1 MTNVTVYGKIT
12 CEDTIRSRA
21 FLDKHKVPYTWVDVE
36 KNLEGRRIAIQ
47 KNPNNRLNTPTIVFQ
62 DGCALVEPPDEQLAQ
77 KLGIAMG
84 NQRGH

>member
-1 MTNVTVYGKIT
+1 MTTVTVYGKIT

-21 FLDKHKVPYTWVDVE
+21 FLDKHKVRYTWVDVE
-36 KNLEGRRIAIQ
+36 KNLEGLRIAIQ
-47 KNPNNRLNTPTIVFQ
+47 KNPKNRLNTPIIVFQ
-62 DGCALVEPPDEQLAQ
+62 DGSAVVEPSDEQLAQ

>member
-1 MTNVTVYGKIT
+1 MTTVTVYGKIT
-12 CEDTIRSRA
+12 CEDTIRSCA

-36 KNLEGRRIAIQ
+36 KTLEGRRIAIQ
-47 KNPNNRLNTPTIVFQ
+47 KNPKNRLNPPIIVFQ
-62 DGCALVEPPDEQLAQ
+62 DGSALVEPSDEQLAQ